1 MSIYK
6 GTTLLAGSSISI
18 PLLTSVWQDHKIND
32 ISWLCADTFS
42 WQSGLVYTAAY
53 NHLLQEY
60 NSCADAS
67 DCGVFYIGEDS
78 IHIGNWKVGSAK
90 TCIRNSSYDYTENNT
105 TYYAWAYGDTVIA
118 GLLLDGIYT
127 LSETPQEGDSI
138 FYSVNG
144 VMFDTNKKIKTTLL
158 ENNVEYFLASDG
170 HKIALANQENNVLN
184 NYLAVGIAWFY
195 ILDITNTRFKL
206 PRSTV
211 GHGQLIKSEKDGDS
225 WYRLYA
231 DGWCEQSI
239 FTNRGASDT
248 VHLLLQMKTADYII
262 NPTSYAQRYSW
273 ITSQS
278 TTSFTYNA
286 ADDSSQNNDGT
297 YRWYICG
304 FAEKAPA
311 ESTQYKYLYFYVGQ
325 FTQTA
330 IQQTAGINA
339 EVLNTKMDIN
349 ASNANPRLATYDEL
363 LALQTEITNLRQEIS
378 NMSEKIDY
386 TNGTTTTMYPAFN
399 ATETHT
405 FNSDGYVYI
414 SSLSNGDKGARYFIN
429 EQEVYF
435 PTIVVSSTSS
445 NPPFV
450 GNMISVSKGDV
461 FKLTQPSSSFA
472 SSSQARSQVVFIF
485 FPLKQIED

>member
-42 WQSGLVYTAAY
+42 WQSGLVYTAVY

-60 NSCADAS
+60 NSCADVS
-67 DCGVFYIGEDS
+67 DCGLFYIGENS
-78 IHIGNWKVGSAK
+78 IHIGRWKVGSAK
-90 TCIRNSSYDYTENNT
+90 TCVRDSSYDYTENDT

-127 LSETPQEGDSI
+127 LSETPQEDDSI

-144 VMFDTNKKIKTTLL
+144 VMFDTNKKIKTTRV

-184 NYLAVGIAWFY
+184 NYLAAGIAWFY

-225 WYRLYA
+225 WYRLYS

-248 VHLLLQMKTADYII
+248 VHLLLQMKTADYVI

-311 ESTQYKYLYFYVGQ
+311 ESTQYKYLYFYIGQ

-339 EVLNTKMDIN
+339 ELLNAKMDIN
-349 ASNANPRLATYDEL
+349 ASNANPRLATYAD
-363 LALQTEITNLRQEIS
+363 LQAMQETLQAIINTEVR
-378 NMSEKIDY
+378 NMLGRIDY
-386 TNGTTTTMYPAFN
+386 DNMVASFRPN
-399 ATETHT
+399 
-405 FNSDGYVYI
+405 NYVVP
-414 SSLSNGDKGARYFIN
+414 SNGYI
-429 EQEVYF
+429 
-435 PTIVVSSTSS
+435 TITGSHGSSSTGPNALTINGKTVMRVPMSTQS
-445 NPPFV
+445 GDN
-450 GNMISVSKGDV
+450 ISVSTSPFIPVSQGDIV
-461 FKLTQPSSSFA
+461 TTNTSG
-472 SSSQARSQVVFIF
+472 QAYITIAF
-485 FPLKQIED
+485 FPQKTNS